1 MILKKWISTLKKK
14 KVWIESLYITKVN
27 LRWIIDVSVNIKLL
41 NFEIR
46 RQRGN
51 FGDLEVYGD
60 DLDTISKIGSTTSQT
75 FPKGVNDRNKD

>member
-1 MILKKWISTLKKK
+1 MILKKWISTFKKK

-60 DLDTISKIGSTTSQT
+60 DLDTISKIQ
-75 FPKGVNDRNKD
+75 FKKEEEM